1 MRGVLRG
8 HESPGPSSQ
17 FRDTTRARYD
27 PAMHT
32 DGSFIPYAALGVVM
46 YVAVVVYR
54 LITGKWMGK
63 QGQERLE
70 IAGALLLLG
79 LLVGVTV
86 WYA

>member
-1 MRGVLRG
+1 MR
-8 HESPGPSSQ
+8 
-17 FRDTTRARYD
+17 
-27 PAMHT
+27 T

-70 IAGALLLLG
+70 IASALLLLAA
-79 LLVGVTV
+79 VIGVTL
-86 WYA
+86 WYL